1 MRVDVGL
8 GAGTLRAI
16 VGSLLLTAS
25 AAGCAESVVS
35 TPISG
40 ATAQKECERSGG
52 TWRGTRCETSAGGG
66 Y

>member
-1 MRVDVGL
+1 MRIDVGR
-8 GAGTLRAI
+8 GRATLRTI

-25 AAGCAESVVS
+25 LAGCSESVASAPVS
-35 TPISG
+35 A